1 MCSSVLSFAYEASR
15 PVDLPAILKHEL
27 LPVPISLAEMNGM
40 LRTGNK
46 SILAEKLTKDIVCP
60 EAIDLSEELI
70 IQAPDGKEIVV
81 GGGFREE
88 HEVRS
93 SRSTTDLS
101 QLKATHEEADTR
113 MVLHAVH
120 SQHNTVVVS
129 SKDTDVLVLLLSHFQ
144 HIHCEHLW
152 MLTGTAKKP
161 RYIQIGAVFNNL
173 PTDSATNLLPFHAL
187 TGCDTTSYF
196 ANHTKK
202 SAWKTFI
209 EHHGLLSNLGIGT
222 LTETTT
228 RSVEKFVCRMYD
240 VLSADSVDA
249 ARLVLFCKAGKPEAM
264 SPTSDAL
271 KFHLMRVHYQTM
283 VWRYALNATPELPSP
298 VSMGWKRL
306 DSGLQPILI
315 RVVVEAGTSET
326 KTETETWVAETKT
339 ETEAI

>member
-1 MCSSVLSFAYEASR
+1 
-15 PVDLPAILKHEL
+15 
-27 LPVPISLAEMNGM
+27 
-40 LRTGNK
+40 
-46 SILAEKLTKDIVCP
+46 
-60 EAIDLSEELI
+60 
-70 IQAPDGKEIVV
+70 
-81 GGGFREE
+81 
-88 HEVRS
+88 
-93 SRSTTDLS
+93 
-101 QLKATHEEADTR
+101 

-129 SKDTDVLVLLLSHFQ
+129 SKDTGVLVLLLSHFQ

-249 ARLVLFCKAGKPEAM
+249 ARHVLFCKAGKPEAM

-298 VSMGWKRL
+298 VGMGWKRL
-306 DSGLQPILI
+306 DPGLQPILMSLDPI
-315 RVVVEAGTSET
+315 PKSCLELISCACRKQCQTRRCKCRKSGLLCATICACQQQVDDQTT
-326 KTETETWVAETKT
+326 CLNRQ
-339 ETEAI
+339 